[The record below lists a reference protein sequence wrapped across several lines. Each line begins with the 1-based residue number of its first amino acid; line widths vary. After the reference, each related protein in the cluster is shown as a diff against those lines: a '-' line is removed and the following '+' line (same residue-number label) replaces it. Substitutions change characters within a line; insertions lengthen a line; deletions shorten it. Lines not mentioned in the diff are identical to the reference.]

1 MGIALFCPI
10 PSMIPFEVWT
20 TLCQIRSSEV
30 RFIDGCYTPLAI
42 ERLCE
47 EIADSGGSNLSRD
60 VFEAR

>member
-1 MGIALFCPI
+1 MQSFC
-10 PSMIPFEVWT
+10 
-20 TLCQIRSSEV
+20 RRSEV
-30 RFIDGCYTPLAI
+30 RFVDGCYTPLAI